1 MSKLLLPPVESLLK
15 DDAWRDPAPLLARL
29 REHDPVH
36 WVEGLDFWIV
46 TRHHEVRELFRDAR
60 VTADPRCWER
70 YTLPT
75 EGEAARW
82 LGEMPFRSKPSD
94 PRMVGRPLVSAALTP
109 RATARMDQRIAEVV
123 ESFATPM
130 RGRTGVVDVLS
141 EYTFPVSR
149 TVIGTILG
157 VPPKGN
163 DAERF
168 RVLASSTSRGINP
181 IISAKKRHESERSSI
196 ELCEYLLGLVAER
209 REKPRDDLIS
219 ELLRASD
226 TDVEAATID
235 DIVRTIAA
243 MVSAGTITTGHASTR
258 ALRTLLH
265 HPDQLEILRSQRSL
279 VPGAVNEL
287 LRHHS
292 GLFGFPRYVLED
304 FELCGRSL
312 RKGQLVILSILAA
325 NRDPAVFPDPDRLDV
340 TRDTREALSFG
351 HGANY
356 CIGSNLAFVQLC
368 RTLDAALDFLPP
380 DARLLEDRIRWS
392 ARGIQARI
400 KSLPV
405 DFGGG

>member
-1 MSKLLLPPVESLLK
+1 MSKFLLPPVESLLK

-36 WVEGLDFWIV
+36 WVEGLDFWLV
-46 TRHHEVRELFRDAR
+46 TRHHEVLELFKDPR
-60 VTADPRCWER
+60 VSADPREWER
-70 YTLPT
+70 YEAPT
-75 EGEAARW
+75 EGKAARW

-94 PRMVGRPLVSAALTP
+94 PRMLGRRLVSAALTP

-123 ESFATPM
+123 ERFAAPM
-130 RGRTGVVDVLS
+130 RGRSGVVDVLA

-149 TVIGTILG
+149 TVIGHILG
-157 VPPKGN
+157 VPPKGD

-181 IISAKKRHESERSSI
+181 IISEKKRLESERSSI
-196 ELCEYLLGLVAER
+196 ELCEYLLTLVAQR
-209 REKPRDDLIS
+209 REEPRDDLIS
-219 ELLRASD
+219 ELLRASEED
-226 TDVEAATID
+226 AHATVE
-235 DIVRTIAA
+235 DIVRTIGGL
-243 MVSAGTITTGHASTR
+243 VSAGTITTGHASTR

-265 HPDQLEILRSQRSL
+265 NPDQLELLRSRPSL
-279 VPGAVNEL
+279 MPGAVNEL

-304 FELCGRSL
+304 FELLGRGL

-325 NRDPAVFPDPDRLDV
+325 NRDPAVFPDPDRLDI
-340 TRDTREALSFG
+340 TRDTRESLSFG
-351 HGANY
+351 HGAHY
-356 CIGSNLAFVQLC
+356 CIGSNLAFVQMC
-368 RTLDAALDFLPP
+368 RTLSAAIDFLPR